1 VRALAVC
8 QDELIIR
15 TLHRVLTGAFEVEFL
30 VESRPLA
37 RRLVDDG
44 VSATVADPRRVDSY
58 LRADLT
64 PTTCVILED
73 NGKKSL
79 KKVVTA
85 IRDAG
90 GSLIYVLDV
99 AHAPDKRAHDALR
112 AVVPEVT
119 HLDLAALLSPTITT
133 ELGRSL
139 TRARVQQYQ
148 RYFADADRVLILLH
162 NEPDP
167 DAMAAGLA
175 LRNVLRRTRTTAIIG
190 ALQGVTRPE
199 NLRMAD
205 LLDIQVET
213 LTPDEF
219 QSFDRIATVDVQ
231 PHYFG
236 GLLPRVD
243 LVVDHH
249 PEQPGYTAVFKDI
262 RSDYGSTCTILT
274 EHLRAVDVNIS
285 ERTATAMLYAI
296 KSDTLF
302 FARQTNRIDLEAFT
316 FLYPLADPALIRK
329 MEGADI
335 TLERLE
341 HVTRALATSR
351 FRQQVFS
358 AFLGEVS
365 REDFI
370 PYTADFLLQVEDV
383 KWTIVAGIV
392 GGQLIVSVRN
402 LGYSRNAGE
411 FVKATFGDI
420 GSAGGH
426 RAMAKAVV
434 PLAKFKTKFG
444 DLSGVGVAA
453 RIGELAEHFIHDERA
468 AVSQPTAPDQGHESD
483 RPDARARQKAGPSR
497 A

>member
-1 VRALAVC
+1 V
-8 QDELIIR
+8 
-15 TLHRVLTGAFEVEFL
+15 
-30 VESRPLA
+30 
-37 RRLVDDG
+37 
-44 VSATVADPRRVDSY
+44 
-58 LRADLT
+58 
-64 PTTCVILED
+64 
-73 NGKKSL
+73 
-79 KKVVTA
+79 
-85 IRDAG
+85 RDAG
-90 GSLIYVLDV
+90 GSLLYVLHVNGAMTRRGQDE
-99 AHAPDKRAHDALR
+99 LR
-112 AVVPEVT
+112 AVVPEIT
-119 HLDLAALLSPTITT
+119 HLDLSELLQPALTT

-167 DAMAAGLA
+167 DALAAGLA

-190 ALQGVTRPE
+190 AMQGVTRPE

-213 LTPDEF
+213 IRAGEF
-219 QSFDRIATVDVQ
+219 AGFDRIATVDVQ

-236 GLLPRVD
+236 DLLPRVD

-249 PEQPGYTAVFKDI
+249 PEQPGYSTVFKDI
-262 RSDYGSTCTILT
+262 RADYGSTCTILT

-302 FARQTNRIDLEAFT
+302 FARHTNRVDLEAFS

-341 HVTRALATSR
+341 HVTRALAASQL
-351 FRQQVFS
+351 RQQVFS
-358 AFLGEVS
+358 AFLGETT

-383 KWTIVAGIV
+383 KWTIVSGIV

-411 FVKATFGDI
+411 FVRTSFGDV

-426 RAMAKAVV
+426 RAMAKAVM
-434 PLAKFKTKFG
+434 PIDRFRAKFG
-444 DLSGVGVAA
+444 DLSGVGIAA
-453 RIGELAEHFIHDERA
+453 RIGELAITFLHEPAEKP
-468 AVSQPTAPDQGHESD
+468 VPT
-483 RPDARARQKAGPSR
+483 KK
-497 A
+497 